1 MQKILSKM
9 FDKVLSTSL
18 LTIKEV
24 ETLEKREAE
33 NDLMYK

>member
-1 MQKILSKM
+1 MEKNLSQM

-24 ETLEKREAE
+24 ETLEKREVE
-33 NDLMYK
+33 IDLMYK